1 MCLPCAVPGQPPCE
15 HTRRVKPSLQCHGNP
30 WSRGGKPTSC
40 RWQACLQKFLFCR
53 AQFALLSSPRVGKMH
68 SVFGPMKRSVFP
80 NRRKS
85 KTAQNNATA
94 VASGTGIDGSVVGR
108 PLAANVDGNSIDGT
122 IVGRPLAAN
131 GADDTPPPVER
142 LSEEDAMV
150 AGQEMDRRIA
160 LARAKQSVSA
170 DDRPLQDESIKLPVS
185 EREGKTSAR
194 VLKRPASKR
203 PA

>member
-40 RWQACLQKFLFCR
+40 KWQAWLQMFHFFC
-53 AQFALLSSPRVGKMH
+53 AQFALLNSHRVGKMQ
-68 SVFGPMKRSVFP
+68 SVFGPMQRSVFP
-80 NRRKS
+80 NRRKIRKLPHAMPQWLQVES
-85 KTAQNNATA
+85 
-94 VASGTGIDGSVVGR
+94 IVGR

-131 GADDTPPPVER
+131 GTDDT
-142 LSEEDAMV
+142 MV
-150 AGQEMDRRIA
+150 HGQEMDRRIA
-160 LARAKQSVSA
+160 LARAKQSVSG
-170 DDRPLQDESIKLPVS
+170 DD
-185 EREGKTSAR
+185 AR

>member
-1 MCLPCAVPGQPPCE
+1 MATDVPFIPCPICPAEFTSGWEDAISFWSHEKIGVS
-15 HTRRVKPSLQCHGNP
+15 KPAKKQ
-30 WSRGGKPTSC
+30 
-40 RWQACLQKFLFCR
+40 
-53 AQFALLSSPRVGKMH
+53 
-68 SVFGPMKRSVFP
+68 
-80 NRRKS
+80 

-131 GADDTPPPVER
+131 GTDDT
-142 LSEEDAMV
+142 MV
-150 AGQEMDRRIA
+150 HGQEMDRRIA
-160 LARAKQSVSA
+160 LARAKQSVSG
-170 DDRPLQDESIKLPVS
+170 DD
-185 EREGKTSAR
+185 AR